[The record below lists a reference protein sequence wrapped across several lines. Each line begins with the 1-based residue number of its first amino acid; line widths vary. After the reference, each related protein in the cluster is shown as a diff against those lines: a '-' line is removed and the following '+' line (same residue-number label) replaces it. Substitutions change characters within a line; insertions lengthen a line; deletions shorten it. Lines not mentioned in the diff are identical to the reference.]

1 MLKFIYQILCHIFLQ
16 KNSIPIE
23 KISFFTTLIN
33 KTMKSYPQSLLFI
46 CIVFAFTSCKTKN
59 EMQKDLATD
68 NVSGPNVMIY
78 KTSADY
84 FMHVPVTLSQDKKS
98 ILSYPAPGDVFF
110 NGDLAYPV
118 KLEDGFLLD
127 RRGITVNS
135 GFLSW
140 TYYEYSRFETTP
152 SPDELMKKMLEVD
165 PFTIIYDCGKISKYR
180 DLEKE
185 LNEKIRNRAFTDF
198 KRIK

>member
-1 MLKFIYQILCHIFLQ
+1 
-16 KNSIPIE
+16 
-23 KISFFTTLIN
+23 
-33 KTMKSYPQSLLFI
+33 MKSYPLSLLFI
-46 CIVFAFTSCKTKN
+46 CIVFTFTSCKTKK
-59 EMQKDLATD
+59 EMQKDPTTAY
-68 NVSGPNVMIY
+68 VSGPHVMIY
-78 KTSADY
+78 KTTADY
-84 FMHVPVTLSQDKKS
+84 FMHVPVTLSEDKKS
-98 ILSYPAPGDVFF
+98 IVSYPAPGDVFF

-127 RRGITVNS
+127 RRGITANS

-140 TYYEYSRFETTP
+140 TYYEYSRFEKTP
-152 SPDELMKKMLEVD
+152 SPDELMKKMLDAD

-185 LNEKIRNRAFTDF
+185 LNQKIRTREFTDF